1 MEFLKICFFFMLLG
15 VQKETLSQV
24 FMMIRQ
30 RLARKTE
37 NVPISNIGTLWQ
49 TPLKMEILKICFFH
63 VTRGPKIGIEPNF
76 HEHTT
81 SNVKDYPGKPKRQN
95 RPKKG
100 GLGTKKGVKSRNSKI
115 GLRSALSWTKTRI
128 E

>member
-1 MEFLKICFFFMLLG
+1 
-15 VQKETLSQV
+15 
-24 FMMIRQ
+24 
-30 RLARKTE
+30 
-37 NVPISNIGTLWQ
+37 
-49 TPLKMEILKICFFH
+49 MEILKIRFFH
-63 VTRGPKIGIEPNF
+63 VTRGQKRDIEPNF

-100 GLGTKKGVKSRNSKI
+100 VLGPKKGVKSQKSKI
-115 GLRSALSWTKTRI
+115 GLRSALSWPKIRI